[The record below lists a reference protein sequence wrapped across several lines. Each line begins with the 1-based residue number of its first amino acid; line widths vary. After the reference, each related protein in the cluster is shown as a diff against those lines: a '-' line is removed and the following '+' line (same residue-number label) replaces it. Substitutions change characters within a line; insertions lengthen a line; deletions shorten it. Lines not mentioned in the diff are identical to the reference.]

1 MAGHLTHVCT
11 MSATR
16 NAPDPIVLFR
26 ARLTE
31 VLRDDLSIRKIE
43 QDDDGDLLFRYQAKS
58 YSICFDE
65 RDSEFL
71 LIRFPGFYSVD
82 ARVRRSVVLDACA
95 EATRSVKLVK
105 VYPIR
110 LEDGSEIVSAS
121 VELVLRDLDHLDEA
135 LIGRCFEAIG
145 VAVQSFFEA
154 MAVANGGVETVEI
167 EVPMPKR
174 RKRH

>member
-1 MAGHLTHVCT
+1 
-11 MSATR
+11 MSATQ
-16 NAPDPIVLFR
+16 NAPDPIALFR
-26 ARLTE
+26 ARLSQ
-31 VLRDDLSIRKIE
+31 VLRDDLSIRKVE
-43 QDDDGDLLFRYQAKS
+43 EDDDGDLLFRYQAKS

-71 LIRFPGFYSVD
+71 LIRFPGSYSVD
-82 ARVRRSVVLDACA
+82 ARVRRSVVLEACV

-105 VYPIR
+105 VYPFR
-110 LEDGSEIVSAS
+110 LEDGSEIVSAC

-135 LIGRCFEAIG
+135 LIGRAFEAIG

-154 MAVANGGVETVEI
+154 LAIANGELETVEI
-167 EVPMPKR
+167 EVPASKR